1 LPVPQIGTDLLERH
15 ERNPTTENR
24 IGPPIDLS
32 IPGVEELSS
41 VDLRVQNPVL
51 RLVADDLTEAEALGG
66 QLANFAYDTEVVRW
80 AGQVIST
87 SGADALLVA
96 MNAPDREEA
105 VLASLHNAQVNL
117 PLLVVSPRD
126 DFRTRL
132 WAVRAGAVAFW
143 KAPTDVLALV
153 TALDRQLRQDTAQ
166 PYRALLVDDDPAVL
180 RFHGRILA
188 KAGMLVETVER
199 AEEVLASIDRFNP
212 DLVIADLYM
221 PGVNGVELAMII
233 RQQSE
238 YDGIPIVFLSA
249 ETDHGRQQQAL
260 GIGADDFLQKPIAP
274 AQLVSVVSARAERS
288 RAVRRAMMTDGLTGL
303 LGHKYIKA
311 ELELE
316 LARARRSKAP
326 LSVVLIDIDHFKQVN
341 DRYGHPMGD
350 RVLRVLARLLKQRL
364 RATDRVG
371 RYGGEE
377 FMMVLPETTAE
388 AAKLVV
394 DDLRQRFSRIAHK
407 SEHGELRVSFSGG
420 IAQADADT
428 PILEVVRAADAAL
441 YTSKVGG
448 RDRISLARERP
459 IT

>member
-1 LPVPQIGTDLLERH
+1 MAQNGTEVLERTPRTAPS
-15 ERNPTTENR
+15 EPR
-24 IGPPIDLS
+24 IGPPADLT

-51 RLVADDLTEAEALGG
+51 RLLADDLQEAEALGS

-80 AGQVIST
+80 AGQPLSPV
-87 SGADALLVA
+87 GADALLVA
-96 MNAPDREEA
+96 MSAADREEA
-105 VLASLHNAQVNL
+105 LLGALHDAPLGLPILVLSR
-117 PLLVVSPRD
+117 RD

-132 WAVRAGAVAFW
+132 WAVRAGAVGFW
-143 KAPTDVLALV
+143 KAPADVLALV
-153 TALDRQLRQDTAQ
+153 TTLDRQLRQDSAQ

-180 RFHGRILA
+180 RFHARILA
-188 KAGMLVETVER
+188 KAGMLVETVDR
-199 AEEVLASIDRFNP
+199 AEEVLAAIDRFAP

-221 PGVNGVELAMII
+221 PGVGGVELAMII
-233 RQQSE
+233 RQQPE

-249 ETDHGRQQQAL
+249 ETDHRRQQQAL

-274 AQLVSVVSARAERS
+274 AQLTSVVTARAERS

-311 ELELE
+311 ELDLE
-316 LARARRSKAP
+316 LARSRRSSNP

-388 AAKLVV
+388 AARLVV
-394 DDLRQRFSRIAHK
+394 DDLRQRFSRIGHRT
-407 SEHGELRVSFSGG
+407 ELGELRVSFSGG
-420 IAQADADT
+420 IAQATPDT
-428 PILEVVRAADAAL
+428 PVLEVVRAADQAL
-441 YTSKVGG
+441 YTAKVSG
-448 RDRISLARERP
+448 RDRICLAP
-459 IT
+459 G